1 MASARGG
8 WDAAAF
14 RRQCAIPPD
23 QLAKLNSLPGWA
35 RAMQTA
41 SLDETPD
48 GSPTPSQQPAN
59 EVAQPRR
66 RPARGGAFLREQAAR
81 APRLVDDDSDD
92 SDSDSDPAVNA
103 ARVVQSM
110 RDPQMRGLRGVATAT
125 PPAATDEEM
134 ARAAVA
140 ASREAKAARAAA
152 SPSRAARPRDQPPAS
167 SPQAIAPTQLLPDE
181 EAVAPTQAAPP
192 SPTPEEE
199 RRAGREQLR
208 ALTAMVADASP
219 ALTRAGRRR
228 KAQAGGTPGVAARA
242 RAALAEAERA
252 RAEARDADRDP
263 RAADTAVAHDAAVA
277 PSMGALESQY
287 LDGPDEVVPR

>member
-1 MASARGG
+1 MASTRGG

-110 RDPQMRGLRGVATAT
+110 RDPQMRGLRGVAVVPKVRRGRGRLEVPDVVLPGRHALG
-125 PPAATDEEM
+125 
-134 ARAAVA
+134 R
-140 ASREAKAARAAA
+140 
-152 SPSRAARPRDQPPAS
+152 RPR
-167 SPQAIAPTQLLPDE
+167 
-181 EAVAPTQAAPP
+181 
-192 SPTPEEE
+192 
-199 RRAGREQLR
+199 LR
-208 ALTAMVADASP
+208 DLV
-219 ALTRAGRRR
+219 
-228 KAQAGGTPGVAARA
+228 
-242 RAALAEAERA
+242 AERGEV
-252 RAEARDADRDP
+252 RAQRRQ
-263 RAADTAVAHDAAVA
+263 RV
-277 PSMGALESQY
+277 GA
-287 LDGPDEVVPR
+287 GC